1 MSGVANPGA
10 MTDSTTIVMGSNGVE
25 PSVVMPVGTAASV
38 AAAAAAAAAA
48 AVAAASASVSGDSI
62 DWTSSDA
69 IDTTLPAG

>member
-38 AAAAAAAAAA
+38 AAAAAAAAA
-48 AVAAASASVSGDSI
+48 VAAASASVSGDSI

>member
-10 MTDSTTIVMGSNGVE
+10 MTDSTTIVMESNGVE

-38 AAAAAAAAAA
+38 AAAAAAAA

>member
-25 PSVVMPVGTAASV
+25 PSVVRPVGTAASV
-38 AAAAAAAAAA
+38 AAAAAAAA